1 MGFLLFFVVGG
12 VVVVGL
18 CVGVSFQVC
27 VVVVVVL
34 VSFCFVFFCF
44 IFLRLFLFGP
54 RKKCSF
60 NFNVMFHIDH
70 VCACASA
77 CLTLSIC
84 TGINASI

>member
-34 VSFCFVFFCF
+34 FFFVLFFFVCF
-44 IFLRLFLFGP
+44 FLVLER
-54 RKKCSF
+54 
-60 NFNVMFHIDH
+60 
-70 VCACASA
+70 SA
-77 CLTLSIC
+77 VLISM
-84 TGINASI
+84 